1 VSRYPTL
8 GFDPA
13 PGDVGEAHR
22 LDRALQGV
30 LTTLSSCSQ
39 TLGQVGGDGR
49 AWRGEAA
56 DAFAAEL
63 RELLPHLR
71 RAEDGHR
78 EAQRALR
85 RWADVLGGLQSSA
98 RALEGR
104 AADAAHEVQLAV
116 AALRRAQARTV
127 DATDPAQVSAAATA
141 VAQAQAAVR
150 RAEASLDAARS
161 AARQLADEH
170 RAAAASVAA
179 ALDAASDAAPV
190 EPGVLQRIGSVVSG
204 VVDAVRSFPDAAWSF
219 LQDNANALAEVGDVL
234 AELAAV
240 VGVVA
245 IFAPA
250 PFAAI
255 ALGLAGLAL
264 GAHALADAAGAD
276 IPASTYV
283 FDVVGVVAAGAGAVG
298 AAGYRG
304 ASAAVEQGASMGW
317 GGMVA
322 SGRSAQAYYSNVENL
337 GTLTGLTSTATSS
350 GLGAVTARGD
360 DRPFAH
366 LVPDSRSEA
375 VAFGLTGPAG
385 AAFVSAVR
393 HGLERDR
400 AAADAAAADRWLR

>member
-30 LTTLSSCSQ
+30 LTTLSSCER
-39 TLGQVGGDGR
+39 TLGQ
-49 AWRGEAA
+49 AA

-71 RAEDGHR
+71 RAGDGHR

-98 RALEGR
+98 RSLEGR

-170 RAAAASVAA
+170 R
-179 ALDAASDAAPV
+179 AASDAAPV